1 MLREFKSQIVGKK
14 EESILNVTNK
24 KNSKTTKS
32 KTKQNKNKQM
42 WEIKSAKQGRCHTLW
57 QKIREKK
64 DFQKV
69 QSQGN

>member
-1 MLREFKSQIVGKK
+1 MSQIKK
-14 EESILNVTNK
+14 KQQNNK
-24 KNSKTTKS
+24 KQN
-32 KTKQNKNKQM
+32 KTKQKHKQM
-42 WEIKSAKQGRCHTLW
+42 WEIKSAKQGCCHTLW

>member
-1 MLREFKSQIVGKK
+1 
-14 EESILNVTNK
+14 
-24 KNSKTTKS
+24 
-32 KTKQNKNKQM
+32 M
-42 WEIKSAKQGRCHTLW
+42 WEIKSGKQGRCHTLW